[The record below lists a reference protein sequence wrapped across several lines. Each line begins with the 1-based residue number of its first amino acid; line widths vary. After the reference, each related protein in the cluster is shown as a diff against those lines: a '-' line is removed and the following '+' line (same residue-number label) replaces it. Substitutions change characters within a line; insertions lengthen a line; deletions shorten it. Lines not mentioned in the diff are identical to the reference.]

1 MWHLGGLVNREGV
14 MKEMVEREGSDRF
27 KTIIP
32 FLAVHESEG
41 ALKLRHKIQPL
52 LKIRTEY
59 IFPST

>member
-1 MWHLGGLVNREGV
+1 VNREGV